1 MNQLNNP
8 GNASNTRKKCVLFI
22 IDGLG
27 DLPTPELEG
36 KTPLE
41 AAATPVLDLL
51 AGSGSCGLVDP
62 IMPGRIPNTHSGTGM
77 LMGLLARQAD
87 RLSRGPVE
95 AAGAGRVLAN
105 GDIAARANFATVERC
120 EGGFLVTDRR
130 AGRITSGTDE
140 LAASLADVDLGD
152 NVRASLLSTDQHRGV
167 LILSGPGLS
176 SAISDTDPGSSAM
189 PAKLKTCRPLKPEAE
204 LAAAKINLFID
215 EANRRLADHPINI
228 ARIKNGKLPANGILT
243 RGAGSQFELDNTLQ
257 KLGVKV
263 AVISGCNTVLGL
275 GRMFGFEAIVDARF
289 TADADTDLH
298 AKIAAATSAL
308 ENHDLAFVH
317 VKAPDIFSHDLQPR
331 AKRDFL
337 QRLDKALEPLLET
350 GAVIALG
357 ADHTTDSNTG
367 YHTADP
373 VPALIWQ
380 PGSDQSEGRLKFGEA
395 ECKDGS
401 MERQLSSEFLSKVL
415 RIMGYSEG

>member
-8 GNASNTRKKCVLFI
+8 GNVSATRKKCVLFI

-27 DLPTPELEG
+27 DLPTSELGG

-41 AAATPVLDLL
+41 AAATPVLDFL

-62 IMPGRIPNTHSGTGM
+62 IKSGTVPNTHSGTGM
-77 LMGLLARQAD
+77 LMGLLTEQAD

-105 GDIAARANFATVERC
+105 GDIAARANFATMERC
-120 EGGFLVTDRR
+120 ENGFLVTDRR
-130 AGRITSGTDE
+130 AGRITSGADQ

-152 NVRASLLSTDQHRGV
+152 NIRACLLSTDQHRGV

-189 PAKLKTCRPLKPEAE
+189 PAKLKTCRPLKPDAD
-204 LAAAKINLFID
+204 LAAAKINCFID
-215 EANRRLADHPINI
+215 EANRRLADHPVNI

-243 RGAGSQFELDNTLQ
+243 RGAGSQFELDNTLRR
-257 KLGVKV
+257 LGVKA

-275 GRMFGFEAIVDARF
+275 GRMFGFEAITDARF
-289 TADADTDLH
+289 TADANTDLH
-298 AKIAAATSAL
+298 AKIAAAISAL

-317 VKAPDIFSHDLQPR
+317 VKAPDIFSHDLHPR

-337 QRLDKALEPLLET
+337 QRLDGVLEPLLET

-373 VPALIWQ
+373 VPALVWQ
-380 PGSDQSEGRLKFGEA
+380 PESGQSEGQLKFGET
-395 ECKDGS
+395 ECKGGN
-401 MERQLSSEFLSKVL
+401 MERQLSSEFLSRVL
-415 RIMGYSEG
+415 RIMGYSES